1 VYDKNRGSQR
11 LIFEA
16 ETSFNSTQ
24 LFMNQDKLTSSNLP
38 IRLHFMPASFLK
50 INVKLCKFFLALLC
64 IFSLSPLKAQN
75 PPNRPVRVLTPNDG
89 LVSFEVNDDLSATL
103 RLYAPN
109 AKSVE
114 LSGDLKAVKID
125 RSDNGVWTMVTAPH
139 MNPSAYRYYFTVDGM
154 KVNDPKNPMVADFR
168 PMVDIVPKGDTM
180 FWQKKNVP
188 HGLMSIVYYESAA
201 TKTTRRMYVWTPPG
215 YISNG
220 KKLPVLYL
228 MHGAGDNDTN
238 WPIQGKAGWIMD
250 NLFAEKK
257 IVPMIVVMPDGSI
270 PVETFAHDL
279 GGSIVSY
286 IDANFR
292 TQADTK
298 HRAIAGLSMGGFET
312 LETLLDYPGMFSYVS
327 VMSSGWFSRGEDAF
341 TKFDARVKAVAPIL
355 KANIRYFKFTTGGPS
370 DLAVRFTPQT
380 RAVFTKYGIES
391 DFSEMEGGHSMY
403 VWRHDLRYFA
413 QKIFK

>member
-1 VYDKNRGSQR
+1 MNPTK
-11 LIFEA
+11 
-16 ETSFNSTQ
+16 FNSR
-24 LFMNQDKLTSSNLP
+24 NSP
-38 IRLHFMPASFLK
+38 IQVQSMPANFSK
-50 INVKLCKFFLALLC
+50 IAVKLRYILLVLFC
-64 IFSLSPLKAQN
+64 IFCISKLEAQN
-75 PPNRPVRVLTPNDG
+75 FPNRPPRTPTPNDN
-89 LVSFEVNDDLSATL
+89 LVSFQVNDDGSATL

-114 LSGDLKAVKID
+114 LSGDLKAEKTELA
-125 RSDNGVWTMVTAPH
+125 DNGVWTMTTAPH
-139 MNPSAYRYYFTVDGM
+139 LNPSAYRYYFTVDGM

-168 PMVDIVPKGDTM
+168 PMVEVVPKGDTM
-180 FWQKKNVP
+180 FWQKKTVP
-188 HGLMSIVYYESAA
+188 HGLLSIVYYESAA
-201 TKTTRRMYVWTPPG
+201 TKTTRRMYVWTPPS

-238 WPIQGKAGWIMD
+238 WPMQGKAGWILD

-257 IVPMIVVMPDGSI
+257 IVPMVVVMPDGSI

-279 GGSIVSY
+279 GGTIVPY
-286 IDANFR
+286 IEANFR
-292 TQADTK
+292 VQADTK

-327 VMSSGWFSRGEDAF
+327 VMSSGWFSRGPEALE
-341 TKFDARVKAVAPIL
+341 KFDERLKAVAPIL
-355 KANIRYFKFTTGGPS
+355 KANIKYMKFTTGGQS

-380 RAVFTKYGIES
+380 RAIFTKYGIES

-403 VWRHDLRYFA
+403 VWRNDLHFFT